1 MIFKFAVGATNLFSL
16 FNPMEEL
23 ECIANIII
31 VSKRTVI

>member
-1 MIFKFAVGATNLFSL
+1 MIFKFAVGAMNLFSF

-23 ECIANIII
+23 ECIANII